1 MDHIFDIEYNT
12 DISLSINEL
21 IQCKKTFV
29 DNEITFDEI
38 TNEYVIFTICDHKI
52 KHTISTCIN
61 DILSTTEEDDIKCIL
76 SDIPNRNIF
85 EVLNY
90 LHANKHNL
98 THKIINPMLSDDEG
112 DDMNF
117 DNIDFGDEEFI
128 IYSIGSIVGTILR
141 KYPSFKIEVIE
152 EPHAVVIKVSV
163 PKSVFIFNLI
173 VDTLISSRNLRII
186 FDEPQPDKIFLE
198 LLRKETYFNTG
209 CNELNFDEIIMNIS
223 HALRNDIEV
232 EIESELNIDYEI
244 TQLYNCLDIKL
255 NDYLWKGPTKT
266 CPVISINKAS
276 KVASLTDLT
285 LKLSTNS
292 VLLTELHYYKIY
304 PIMQF
309 YLQITNINS
318 IINNTDEYLLLIQI
332 MKVIMASFAF
342 IEKCSIS
349 EVIEQYDMSDMSRI
363 NCDIIDS
370 IKTLL
375 STHNA
380 IEK

>member
-128 IYSIGSIVGTILR
+128 IYSIVSIVGTILR
-141 KYPSFKIEVIE
+141 KYPSFKIEVNE

-173 VDTLISSRNLRII
+173 VDTLISSRNLRIT

-285 LKLSTNS
+285 LKLSMNS
-292 VLLTELHYYKIY
+292 VLLTELH
-304 PIMQF
+304 
-309 YLQITNINS
+309 S
-318 IINNTDEYLLLIQI
+318 IKFILLCNFISKLLI
-332 MKVIMASFAF
+332 
-342 IEKCSIS
+342 
-349 EVIEQYDMSDMSRI
+349 
-363 NCDIIDS
+363 
-370 IKTLL
+370 
-375 STHNA
+375 
-380 IEK
+380 